1 MMLLPH
7 RLAPFVSVLLVVA
20 MLPAEASA
28 ARTPISSLSSEAYAL
43 RPNGADLSP
52 ETNSAETNS
61 AEEPRSRQPAD
72 RADDAPASSAIDPSS
87 ASKTARSDG
96 DAELSTGRPEAP
108 LALGSTGT
116 GVPLWL
122 DLPPGGEIEV
132 DPVERAV
139 RAPSSI
145 ARSIVRPAAE
155 DGPALSPIASAG
167 SLAAPTAPLE
177 VPMTALELRA
187 RSRVSV
193 ERYDL
198 TLGEW
203 VLVCVA
209 PCRADVPRG
218 SQLRVPRDRGH
229 DVPGLKRLR
238 LDEARSEVKIS
249 VRGGSL
255 KQSWAGV
262 GVSLLSL
269 TGVIAGAGMLYAT
282 REHRDSASRTD
293 ESVYLIAAA
302 SVMLAI
308 GVGITIAGRSRIRAG
323 RPRRTPRV
331 PGAIAF

>member
-1 MMLLPH
+1 MLSPH
-7 RLAPFVSVLLVVA
+7 HLATFISVPLVVA
-20 MLPAEASA
+20 MLPTEAIA
-28 ARTPISSLSSEAYAL
+28 ARRPASSLSSEAYAL
-43 RPNGADLSP
+43 RLTGAGLSP
-52 ETNSAETNS
+52 AAEDPS
-61 AEEPRSRQPAD
+61 SGEPAD
-72 RADDAPASSAIDPSS
+72 RADDAPAGSMLDPSS
-87 ASKTARSDG
+87 AAKTAHSDS
-96 DAELSTGRPEAP
+96 DAELSTGRPARPVAP
-108 LALGSTGT
+108 GPTAAGG
-116 GVPLWL
+116 PLWL
-122 DLPPGGEIEV
+122 DLPPGGDIEV
-132 DPVERAV
+132 DPVEREV

-145 ARSIVRPAAE
+145 ARSVVRPTAE
-155 DGPALSPIASAG
+155 EGPALSPTASAG
-167 SLAAPTAPLE
+167 SPAAPSALPLG
-177 VPMTALELRA
+177 VPMTSLELRA
-187 RSRVSV
+187 RSRVAV

-218 SQLRVPRDRGH
+218 SQLRVPRDRSH

-238 LDEARSEVKIS
+238 LGGERSEATIS

-269 TGVIAGAGMLYAT
+269 TGVIAGAGMLYT
-282 REHRDSASRTD
+282 SKEFTGSISRSD
-293 ESVYLIAAA
+293 ESVYLISAA
-302 SVMLAI
+302 SIMLAI